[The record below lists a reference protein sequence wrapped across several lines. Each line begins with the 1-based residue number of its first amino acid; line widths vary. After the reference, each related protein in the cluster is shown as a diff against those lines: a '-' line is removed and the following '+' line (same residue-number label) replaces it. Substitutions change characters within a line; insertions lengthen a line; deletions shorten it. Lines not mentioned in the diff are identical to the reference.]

1 MPLVYKE
8 ALDIAVGDVVTTS
21 YGSGPYRVTHI
32 WGPKTWYSDHHEMVI
47 WPYPIISLVL
57 TYDDD
62 HRQNPAAFI
71 NNVHREQDRWFT
83 DCVTHLGERDEVFVQ
98 KPDTP
103 TPPMQ
108 ISLFTQVEPPPYQ
121 FQPGVDY
128 NAGDG
133 HVWHCN
139 QCGTD
144 FNADRRNRW
153 DTPTHCETWAVPIIV
168 MGNGQPGTELV
179 RCQNV

>member
-1 MPLVYKE
+1 MTAPVYKE
-8 ALDIAVGDVVTTS
+8 ALGIAVGDIITTS

-32 WGPKTWYSDHHEMVI
+32 WGPKTWYAIYNEMTI
-47 WPYPIISLVL
+47 WPYPIISLILSHVDFNQR
-57 TYDDD
+57 TTAY
-62 HRQNPAAFI
+62 I
-71 NNVHREQDRWFT
+71 NNVHREGDRWFT
-83 DCVTHLGERDEVFVQ
+83 DCVSYLGERSEVFVQ

-121 FQPGVDY
+121 LQPDVDY

-144 FNADRRNRW
+144 FNADRPSRW
-153 DTPTHCETWAVPIIV
+153 DKPNHCETWAVPIVV
-168 MGNGQPGTELV
+168 MGNGQKGTECV
-179 RCQNV
+179 RSQNL